1 MEMRDIQIVI
11 VTGLSGSGKSV
22 AIKCFE
28 DLGFYCVD
36 NLPTALLPTFADLCA
51 QASEIHRIALGLDIR
66 DRDFPVTFPE
76 QIRLLRQRGFSCEIL
91 FLEARDD
98 VLIRRYS
105 ETRRK
110 HPLAEDVPVLE
121 GIKLEREKLAGL
133 RELADRII
141 DSSDCNVHQ
150 LRAAFAS
157 WYGAPHQH
165 KRMTLSVLSF
175 GYKYGLPFN
184 ADLVFDVRFLPNPHF
199 VEHLRAGTGNNPP
212 VVEYILASQVTQDFL
227 KHCFDF
233 IHFLLPLYE
242 REGKAYLT
250 IGFGCTAGRHR
261 SVAVA
266 NLLYQRLQSQGY
278 HISLTHRD
286 IEKS

>member
-1 MEMRDIQIVI
+1 MRDIQIVI

-66 DRDFPVTFPE
+66 DRDFTLTFPE

-121 GIKLEREKLAGL
+121 GIKLEREKLVGL
-133 RELADRII
+133 HELADRII

-150 LRAAFAS
+150 L
-157 WYGAPHQH
+157 QH
-165 KRMTLSVLSF
+165 GHTLRR
-175 GYKYGLPFN
+175 PPN
-184 ADLVFDVRFLPNPHF
+184 AVF
-199 VEHLRAGTGNNPP
+199 
-212 VVEYILASQVTQDFL
+212 
-227 KHCFDF
+227 
-233 IHFLLPLYE
+233 PL
-242 REGKAYLT
+242 G
-250 IGFGCTAGRHR
+250 
-261 SVAVA
+261 
-266 NLLYQRLQSQGY
+266 
-278 HISLTHRD
+278 SLTEIAYIALH
-286 IEKS
+286 IHSS

>member
-121 GIKLEREKLAGL
+121 GIKLEREKLVGL
-133 RELADRII
+133 HELADRII

-150 LRAAFAS
+150 L
-157 WYGAPHQH
+157 QH
-165 KRMTLSVLSF
+165 GHTLRR
-175 GYKYGLPFN
+175 PPN
-184 ADLVFDVRFLPNPHF
+184 AVF
-199 VEHLRAGTGNNPP
+199 
-212 VVEYILASQVTQDFL
+212 
-227 KHCFDF
+227 
-233 IHFLLPLYE
+233 PL
-242 REGKAYLT
+242 G
-250 IGFGCTAGRHR
+250 
-261 SVAVA
+261 
-266 NLLYQRLQSQGY
+266 
-278 HISLTHRD
+278 SLTEIAYIALH
-286 IEKS
+286 IHSS